1 MKEIVIEKER
11 NADGKH
17 SERARA
23 KYSKTRERVTMS
35 NAH

>member
-1 MKEIVIEKER
+1 MKEIEIEKER

-23 KYSKTRERVTMS
+23 NYYKTGERVTLS
-35 NAH
+35 NAQ